1 MPSKVSAD
9 VWDPDFLAKSPKF
22 ATLAL
27 VPVDFSQWHTWPGLH
42 VYDQLAQQCGVKTV
56 SGHGVRFVTAS
67 PKPRGRRRKGQSQ
80 GLPYEHRI
88 WHQGE
93 VSTRSET
100 WHDFFNML
108 AWCLFPRIK
117 SAMNAR
123 QANLLVGARNA
134 EQNLLC
140 MVDEGGVFLIEGT
153 GRAPLGRIHFGHAIH
168 EAIMRGERGSDGLTI
183 RLHIPDWSGLN
194 KQGLAQVDD
203 HVALLILSQRL
214 KRDPPAH
221 GQSGSP
227 PDRDSGVSFPMGPK

>member
-1 MPSKVSAD
+1 MPSKVSSD
-9 VWDPDFLAKSPKF
+9 VWDPNFLAKSPKF
-22 ATLAL
+22 AALAL
-27 VPVDFSQWHTWPGLH
+27 VPLDFSQWPNWPGLD

-56 SGHGVRFVTAS
+56 SGHGVRFVPAS
-67 PKPRGRRRKGQSQ
+67 PKPRGRRRKCQSQ

-88 WHQGE
+88 WEKGE
-93 VSTRSET
+93 VSTRHAT

-108 AWCLFPRIK
+108 AWCLFPRTK

-153 GRAPLGRIHFGHAIH
+153 DRAPLGRIHFGHAIH
-168 EAIMRGERGSDGLTI
+168 EAIMRNERGSDGLTI
-183 RLHIPDWSGLN
+183 RLSIPDWRGLD

-203 HVALLILSQRL
+203 HAAHLILSQRL
-214 KRDPPAH
+214 HRDPPAY
-221 GQSGSP
+221 GQGGSL
-227 PDRDSGVSFPMGPK
+227 PDRDADFPPSIGPK